1 MTIPTTNKKKL
12 VTSVVTFVFTKKID
26 DICQDDTA
34 LSSKEFSDLI
44 KVVADHIESNTSVEM
59 ITHHN
64 KGDEL

>member
-1 MTIPTTNKKKL
+1 MTTVMTNKKKL

-26 DICQDDTA
+26 DTCHDDTA

-44 KVVADHIESNTSVEM
+44 KVVTDHIESSTSVEM